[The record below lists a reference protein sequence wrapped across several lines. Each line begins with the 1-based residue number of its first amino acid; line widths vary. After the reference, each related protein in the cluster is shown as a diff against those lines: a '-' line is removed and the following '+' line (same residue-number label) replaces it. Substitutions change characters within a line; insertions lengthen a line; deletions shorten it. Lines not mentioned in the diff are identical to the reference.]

1 MYIDLIIIMS
11 QQQFQDFCAQVA
23 QDPILRQRLRD
34 VLNPDQVV
42 EIATEAGF
50 DVNLSDVP
58 SLDPGE
64 TVELSDQD
72 LEEVTGGTAQIF
84 GCIFM
89 ASLAS
94 QNCQY
99 KN

>member
-1 MYIDLIIIMS
+1 MYIYLIIIMS

>member
-1 MYIDLIIIMS
+1 
-11 QQQFQDFCAQVA
+11 
-23 QDPILRQRLRD
+23 

>member
-1 MYIDLIIIMS
+1 MS

-23 QDPILRQRLRD
+23 QDLTLQQRLRD
-34 VLNPDQVV
+34 VLSPDQVV
-42 EIATEAGF
+42 EIASEAGF
-50 DVNLSDVP
+50 DVNLSDLP

-64 TVELSDQD
+64 TVELTDQD

-84 GCIFM
+84 GCLAM
-89 ASLAS
+89 LSLAS
-94 QNCQY
+94 QNCQF